1 MVERSG
7 GGGWC
12 WGRPEPC
19 GGGGG
24 GGGGCRLA
32 SSPSPATTLA
42 TDHHHHRV
50 VPSLVVNIGP
60 PRGIKISPIK
70 ADDMSEQP
78 QSEYRRMKR
87 FIAASVT

>member
-1 MVERSG
+1 TKLQRSTIAVVERSG
-7 GGGWC
+7 SGGGWC
-12 WGRPEPC
+12 WGRPEAAELC
-19 GGGGG
+19 

-50 VPSLVVNIGP
+50 VPSLVVNLGP
-60 PRGIKISPIK
+60 SRSIKISPVK

-78 QSEYRRMKR
+78 Q
-87 FIAASVT
+87 